1 MTSAYL
7 FSGDRIRELL
17 GEVAEQ
23 LGPEAPQETVIVVGG
38 SLLAWRGLR
47 ASTQDV
53 DSSRRISDEVRL
65 AVRVVAERHQLAADW
80 LNDNSAAWHPQTL
93 DAKDCEILVEYPQ
106 LKVLGA
112 PLWSIFLMKLN
123 RSEPQ
128 DVVDMI
134 MLWPFVAERF
144 PTAQVATE
152 AFYAAFPLE
161 SPDEF
166 LGAQVIDIARRAGM
180 HLPPA

>member
-65 AVRVVAERHQLAADW
+65 AVRVVVGIFDETQSVR
-80 LNDNSAAWHPQTL
+80 
-93 DAKDCEILVEYPQ
+93 
-106 LKVLGA
+106 A
-112 PLWSIFLMKLN
+112 P
-123 RSEPQ
+123 RCC
-128 DVVDMI
+128 
-134 MLWPFVAERF
+134 
-144 PTAQVATE
+144 
-152 AFYAAFPLE
+152 
-161 SPDEF
+161 
-166 LGAQVIDIARRAGM
+166 
-180 HLPPA
+180 

>member
-1 MTSAYL
+1 MTSGYL
-7 FSGDRIRELL
+7 FSGNRIRELL

-23 LGPEAPQETVIVVGG
+23 LGPKFPQETVIVVGG

-53 DSSRRISDEVRL
+53 DSSKRISTEVRA
-65 AVRVVAERHQLAADW
+65 AVRAVAVRHQLAADW
-80 LNDNSAAWHPQTL
+80 LNDSSAAWHPQTL
-93 DAKDCEILVEYPQ
+93 EANECELLVEHPQ

-134 MLWPFVAERF
+134 TLWPLVAEVF

-161 SPDEF
+161 NPDEF
-166 LGAQVIDIARRAGM
+166 LGAQVIDVARRAGM
-180 HLPPA
+180 HLPLA